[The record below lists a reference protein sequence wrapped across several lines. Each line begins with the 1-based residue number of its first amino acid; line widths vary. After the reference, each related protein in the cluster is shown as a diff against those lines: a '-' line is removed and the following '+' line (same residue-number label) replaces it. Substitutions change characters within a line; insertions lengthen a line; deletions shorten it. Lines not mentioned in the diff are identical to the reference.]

1 MVFSSLLFLFRFLP
15 IVLLAYYILPKKC
28 RNFVLFLSSLIFYA
42 WGEPVYVVLILLST
56 CVDYAAGLAVHYFKE
71 KGKMSGAKVMVA
83 CSAVINLALL
93 GFFKYAGFF
102 LQIVHQLTG
111 LAMPEL
117 HLALPI
123 GISFYTFQTMSYT
136 IDVYLGDAAVQKNL
150 ISYGAYVAM
159 FPQLI
164 AGPIVQYKTIDRQ
177 LSTRKETTGQFSQ
190 GIHRFITGLGKKV
203 LLANNAGSLWTAV
216 QASSCSHMPMLTAW
230 MGLAAY
236 TFQIY
241 FDFSAYSDMA
251 IGLGY
256 MFGFHFLEN
265 FHYPYVSKSITEFWR
280 RWHISLGTWF
290 REYIYIPLGGNR
302 VSRHKHI
309 RNILAVWLLTGIWHG
324 ASWNFVVWGLYYGI
338 LLLLEKYLLGKY
350 LAKLPALFQHIYCI
364 ILVMIGWNLFVSPN
378 MAQGIDFLRA
388 LFGIY
393 DSGLIDRETI
403 YLFYNHAVLLILCFM
418 GSTDLPLR
426 IGKWICT
433 RLAGK
438 ELAAAAIKN
447 VFYTAIFI
455 LSVSWLVDATF
466 NPFLYFRF

>member
-15 IVLLAYYILPKKC
+15 AILLAYYLAPPPL
-28 RNFVLFLSSLIFYA
+28 RNLVLLLSSPLFYA
-42 WGEPVYVVLILLST
+42 WGEPVYLILMVCSILVSYT
-56 CVDYAAGLAVHYFKE
+56 GGLLVSRFRQAGKQRAAKASLLV
-71 KGKMSGAKVMVA
+71 S
-83 CSAVINLALL
+83 SAVSLCLL
-93 GFFKYAGFF
+93 VFFKYTDFAIKTVNSLAGTAIP
-102 LQIVHQLTG
+102 L
-111 LAMPEL
+111 L